1 MSTVAVAG
9 WIGAGNLG
17 DELIASVVVREL
29 RRVGLRP
36 LLLSLDPQATRA
48 MHGVEAVHHLDA
60 RRWVRRS
67 NALVFGG
74 GGLIQDRTSLLSPA
88 FQLHR
93 PILARLSGMPVL
105 GLGLGAE
112 PMRRGNRSLTR
123 AALSGAFGIYVRDQ
137 KSKEILEGCRLTGV
151 TAAADLVFLHEQPVR
166 RAGDAVLVSLVPA
179 PSQGGLRPSWLRSEQ
194 AGAGGVNHDCW
205 ARELDEVSRRLEA
218 PIRFVSMD
226 RRRDA
231 PIHEAVSRRM
241 RRPSEVIHP
250 RLEQLLVEFSQ
261 ARLVIGARFHAVVA
275 AVLAG
280 RPTVALGYAPKVVEL
295 AASARDLV
303 DLLPYGPLPPA
314 SLADTAFLSVLAGPA
329 SSSVD
334 RLRQAAVLQR
344 AALLRLAD
352 RVT

>member
-17 DELIASVVVREL
+17 DELIASVVAREL
-29 RRVGLRP
+29 RCVGLRP

-48 MHGVEAVHHLDA
+48 MHHVDAVHHLDV
-60 RRWVRRS
+60 RRWVRCS
-67 NALVFGG
+67 DALIFGG

-88 FQLHR
+88 YQLHR
-93 PILARLSGMPVL
+93 PLLARLSGMPVL

-123 AALSGAFGIYVRDQ
+123 AALSGAFGLYVRDLG
-137 KSKEILEGCRLTGV
+137 SKAVLEGCRLTGV
-151 TAAADLVFLHEQPVR
+151 TAAADLVFLHEQPAR
-166 RAGDAVLVSLVPA
+166 RAGDAVLVSLVPT
-179 PSQGGLRPSWLRSEQ
+179 PSPRGLRPSWLRSGHPV
-194 AGAGGVNHDCW
+194 ADGVNHDCW

-231 PIHEAVSRRM
+231 PIHKAVARLM
-241 RRPSEVIHP
+241 RRPNEVILP
-250 RLEQLLVEFSQ
+250 SPEQLLVEFSQ

-275 AVLAG
+275 AVVTG

-295 AASARDLV
+295 AALASDLV
-303 DLLPYGPLPPA
+303 ELFPYAALPPP
-314 SLADTAFLSVLAGPA
+314 SLPDVAVRRVAAGPA
-329 SSSVD
+329 TSSGD
-334 RLRQAAVLQR
+334 RLREAAALQR
-344 AALLRLAD
+344 AGLVGLAH